1 MSLRHPHPLEFILH
15 KRCGRSSVGKRGINL
30 AKSSALPYALR
41 GLGIKGGVSH
51 LSSVVFGDARFNRS
65 SSSVDMRRS
74 NLKFCLTPRDL
85 VIEAFPKATLKEI
98 DSVLTEAQ
106 REVQRALKNDLQKSD
121 FPNQWD
127 SGQVLQV
134 FLYSSIRLARPKYVI
149 ETGTANGK
157 STSAICA
164 ALLKNGFGHLW
175 SFDVLK
181 SEAPY
186 VTKSQ
191 RKCLT
196 LVKYN
201 GKGSSLRN
209 EIRRIIES
217 DDCKIFF
224 HDSDHSY
231 PNQFSDYRIASEF
244 GFDLL
249 ISDDVDASMAFC
261 DFAESA
267 GSVALDSSKFIG
279 FVSNPAEA
287 TSKL

>member
-1 MSLRHPHPLEFILH
+1 M
-15 KRCGRSSVGKRGINL
+15 
-30 AKSSALPYALR
+30 AKSYALPYAVR
-41 GLGIKGGVSH
+41 GLGIKGGISH
-51 LSSVVFGDARFNRS
+51 LSSVVFGDARFNRP

-74 NLKFCLTPRDL
+74 NLKFCLTSRDL
-85 VIEAFPKATLKEI
+85 IIEAFPKATLKEI
-98 DSVLTEAQ
+98 DLVLVEAQ
-106 REVQRALKNDLQKSD
+106 REVKRALKNEQQKSD
-121 FPNQWD
+121 FPSYWD
-127 SGQVLQV
+127 SGQDLQV

-164 ALLKNGFGHLW
+164 ALLKNRYGHLW
-175 SFDVLK
+175 SFDVLN

-186 VTKSQ
+186 VTKLQ
-191 RKCLT
+191 RKHLT
-196 LVKYN
+196 LVKYD
-201 GKGSSLRN
+201 GKGSTLRN
-209 EIRRIIES
+209 EIRKIIES

-231 PNQFSDYRIASEF
+231 PNQFSDYRIASDF

-261 DFAESA
+261 DFANSA

-279 FVSNPAEA
+279 FVSNPAEVYR
-287 TSKL
+287 KL